1 MSAAGRVTTGFS
13 KPWVALYNNVGTTVT
28 YSGLRRL
35 ARGVNVNISPESAD
49 DNKFYADNVE
59 AESAAGQFAGG
70 TVDLTVDGCFT
81 AAERLI
87 QGLPEAGA
95 DGWVDYGNDQNV
107 PYVGLGFIVRY
118 MSDGVTS
125 YQPMLL
131 PKVKFNTLGTEA
143 ATQEDEID
151 WQTQS
156 LTATISR
163 DDTAK
168 QRWKSLGDS
177 YATEA
182 EAELALRIK
191 MGYVAPELTALT
203 IGSLVLT
210 PTFAPGTLAYT
221 ATTRNATDAIT
232 ATAPD
237 DVTVKITANGTEITS
252 GDPATWTLG
261 ENTVVITATKG
272 EDVTTYTVTVTAL
285 AEAVLSD
292 ITIGSLTLT
301 PTFDA
306 ATTAYTTT
314 TTNASDAVS
323 ATAATGVTVTIE
335 ANSVAIDSGD
345 EVTWTPGDNTVTITA
360 TNGVDTKTYTVTVSA
375 S

>member
-13 KPWVALYNNVGTTVT
+13 KPWAALYNNIGTTVT

-81 AAERLI
+81 SAERLI
-87 QGLPEAGA
+87 QGLPEPGA

-131 PKVKFNTLGTEA
+131 PKVKFNTIATEA

-151 WQTQS
+151 WQTQALS
-156 LTATISR
+156 ATISR
-163 DDTAK
+163 DDTPK

-177 YATEA
+177 FATEA
-182 EAELALRIK
+182 EAELALKIK
-191 MGYVAPELTALT
+191 MGYVAPELSTLA
-203 IGSLVLT
+203 IGSLALT

-272 EDVTTYTVTVTAL
+272 EDVTTYTVAVTAL

-292 ITIGSLTLT
+292 ITIGSLTLI
-301 PTFDA
+301 PTFDP
-306 ATTAYTTT
+306 ATDTYTTT

-323 ATAATGVTVTIE
+323 ATAATGVDVTIE
-335 ANSVAIDSGD
+335 ANSVEIASGD
-345 EVTWTPGDNTVTITA
+345 AVTWVSGDNTVTITA
-360 TNGVDTKTYTVTVSA
+360 TNGVDTKTYTVTVTA

>member
-70 TVDLTVDGCFT
+70 NVDLTVDGLFT
-81 AAERLI
+81 DAERFI
-87 QGLPEAGA
+87 QGLPATGA
-95 DGWVDYGNDQNV
+95 DGWTNYGNDQV
-107 PYVGLGFIVRY
+107 IPYVGLGFIIRY

-131 PKVKFNTLGTEA
+131 PKVKFNTVSTEA

-151 WQTQS
+151 WQTQA

-163 DDTAK
+163 DDTVK
-168 QRWKSLGDS
+168 QNWKSLGAS
-177 YATEA
+177 FATEA
-182 EAELALRIK
+182 EAELALKVK
-191 MGYVAPELTALT
+191 MGFVAPELTALS
-203 IGSLVLT
+203 IGALTLT
-210 PTFAPGTLAYT
+210 PAFAPGTLAYT

-272 EDVTTYTVTVTAL
+272 EDVTTYTVAVTAL

-301 PTFDA
+301 PTFDPDTDTYTA
-306 ATTAYTTT
+306 A

-323 ATAATGVTVTIE
+323 ATAATGVDVTIE
-335 ANSVAIDSGD
+335 ANNVEIASGD
-345 EVTWTPGDNTVTITA
+345 EVTWVSGDNTVTITA
-360 TNGVDTKTYTVTVSA
+360 TNGVDTKTYTVTVTA

>member
-35 ARGVNVNISPESAD
+35 ARGVNVNINPESAD
-49 DNKFYADNVE
+49 DNKFYVDNVE
-59 AESAAGQFAGG
+59 GESAAGQFAGG

-87 QGLPEAGA
+87 QGLPEADA
-95 DGWVDYGNDQNV
+95 DGWTGYGNDQNV
-107 PYVGLGFIVRY
+107 PYVGVGFIIRY

-131 PKVKFNTLGTEA
+131 PKVKFNTMTTEA
-143 ATQEDEID
+143 ATQEEEID
-151 WQTQS
+151 WQTQA

-163 DDTAK
+163 DDTIK
-168 QRWKSLGDS
+168 QRWKYLGDS
-177 YATEA
+177 FATEA
-182 EAELALRIK
+182 EAELALKIK
-191 MGYVAPELTALT
+191 MGFVAPELTALS

-272 EDVTTYTVTVTAL
+272 EDVTTYTVAVTAL

-292 ITIGSLTLT
+292 ITIGSLTLV
-301 PTFDA
+301 PTFDP
-306 ATTAYTTT
+306 ATDTYTTT

-323 ATAATGVTVTIE
+323 ATAATGVDVTIE
-335 ANSVAIDSGD
+335 ANSVEIASGD
-345 EVTWTPGDNTVTITA
+345 EVTWVPGDNTVTITA
-360 TNGVDTKTYTVTVSA
+360 TNGVDTKTYTVTVTA

>member
-13 KPWVALYNNVGTTVT
+13 KPWVALYSNIGTTVT
-28 YSGLRRL
+28 FSNLMRF
-35 ARGVNVNISPESAD
+35 ARGVNVTINPESAD

-87 QGLPEAGA
+87 QGLPLPGA
-95 DGWVDYGNDQNV
+95 DGWIDYGNNQNV

-125 YQPMLL
+125 YQPMVL
-131 PKVKFNTLGTEA
+131 PKVKFNTLSTEA

-163 DDTAK
+163 DDTSV
-168 QRWKSLGDS
+168 QRWKILGDS
-177 YATEA
+177 FATEA
-182 EAELALRIK
+182 EAELALKIK
-191 MGYVAPELTALT
+191 MGYVAPELSTLA

-272 EDVTTYTVTVTAL
+272 EDVTTYTVAVTAL

-301 PTFDA
+301 PTFDP
-306 ATTAYTTT
+306 ATDTYTTT

-323 ATAATGVTVTIE
+323 ATAATGVTVAIE

>member
-13 KPWVALYNNVGTTVT
+13 KPYVALYNNVGTTVT
-28 YSGLRRL
+28 YSSLRKL
-35 ARGVNVNISPESAD
+35 ARGVNVTINPESAD

-70 TVDLTVDGCFT
+70 TVDLTVDGCFV

-87 QGLPEAGA
+87 QGLPEPGI
-95 DGWVDYGNDQNV
+95 DGWTDYGNDQNV

-125 YQPMLL
+125 YQPMLM

-143 ATQEDEID
+143 GTQEDEID

-163 DDTAK
+163 DDTIK

-182 EAELALRIK
+182 EAELALKIK
-191 MGYVAPELTALT
+191 MGYVAPELSTLT

-221 ATTRNATDAIT
+221 ATTRNASDAVS

-237 DVTVKITANGTEITS
+237 DVTVKITANGTEISS
-252 GDPATWTLG
+252 GDSVTWTLG
-261 ENTVVITATKG
+261 SNEIVVTATKG
-272 EDVTTYTVTVTAL
+272 SDVTTYNVAVTAL

-301 PTFDA
+301 PTFDPA
-306 ATTAYTTT
+306 TDTYTTA

-335 ANSVAIDSGD
+335 ANSVEIESGD
-345 EVTWTPGDNTVTITA
+345 EVTWASGDNTVTITA

>member
-13 KPWVALYNNVGTTVT
+13 KPWVALYNNVGTAVT

-35 ARGVNVNISPESAD
+35 ARGVNVNINPESAD
-49 DNKFYADNVE
+49 DNKFFVDNVE
-59 AESAAGQFAGG
+59 GESAAGQFAGG

-81 AAERLI
+81 SAERLI
-87 QGLPEAGA
+87 QGLPEPDA
-95 DGWVDYGNDQNV
+95 DGWTGYGNDQNV
-107 PYVGLGFIVRY
+107 PYVGVGFIIRY

-131 PKVKFNTLGTEA
+131 PKVKFNTMNTEA
-143 ATQEDEID
+143 ATQEEEID
-151 WQTQS
+151 WQTQA

-163 DDTAK
+163 DDTLK
-168 QRWKSLGDS
+168 QRWKYIIDS
-177 YATEA
+177 FATEA
-182 EAELALRIK
+182 EAELALKIK
-191 MGYVAPELTALT
+191 MGYVAPELSTLT

-272 EDVTTYTVTVTAL
+272 EDVTTYTVAVTAL

-301 PTFDA
+301 PTFDPDTDTYTA
-306 ATTAYTTT
+306 A

-323 ATAATGVTVTIE
+323 ATAAAGVDVTIE
-335 ANSVAIDSGD
+335 ANSVEIASGD
-345 EVTWTPGDNTVTITA
+345 EVTWVSGDNTVTIKA
-360 TNGVDTKTYTVTVSA
+360 TNGVDSKTYTVTVTA

>member
-345 EVTWTPGDNTVTITA
+345 EVTWTSGDNTVTITA
-360 TNGVDTKTYTVTVSA
+360 TNGVDTNTYTVTVTA

>member
-292 ITIGSLTLT
+292 ITIGSLTLV

-345 EVTWTPGDNTVTITA
+345 EVTWTSGDNTVTITA
-360 TNGVDTKTYTVTVSA
+360 TNGVDTNTYTVTVTA

>member
-13 KPWVALYNNVGTTVT
+13 KPWVALYNNIGTTVT
-28 YSGLRRL
+28 YTGLRRL
-35 ARGVNVNISPESAD
+35 ARGVNVNINPESAD

-81 AAERLI
+81 SAERLI
-87 QGLPEAGA
+87 QGLLEPGA
-95 DGWVDYGNDQNV
+95 DGWTDYGNDQNV

-125 YQPMLL
+125 YQPMVL
-131 PKVKFNTLGTEA
+131 PKVKFNTLPTEA

-163 DDTAK
+163 DDTPK

-177 YATEA
+177 FATEA
-182 EAELALRIK
+182 EAELALKVK
-191 MGYVAPELTALT
+191 MGFVAPELTALS
-203 IGSLVLT
+203 IGALALT
-210 PTFAPGTLAYT
+210 PAFAPGTLAYT

-232 ATAPD
+232 TTAPD

-272 EDVTTYTVTVTAL
+272 EDVTTYTVAVTAL

-301 PTFDA
+301 PTFDPDTDTYTA
-306 ATTAYTTT
+306 A

-323 ATAATGVTVTIE
+323 ATAAAGVDVTIE
-335 ANSVAIDSGD
+335 ANSVEIASGD
-345 EVTWTPGDNTVTITA
+345 EVTWVSGDNTVAITA
-360 TNGVDTKTYTVTVSA
+360 TNGVDTKTYTVTVTA